1 MWGKRKKLQRL
12 YEELTAIALL
22 NRLDDNRTEQTP
34 NDTHACAM
42 RETRQQELLVEIA
55 QLEASHPT
63 RQDETA
69 NSTQPS
75 RSRAA

>member
-1 MWGKRKKLQRL
+1 MWEKHKKLEHL
-12 YEELTAIALL
+12 HEELTAIALL

-34 NDTHACAM
+34 NDTHAYAM

-55 QLEASHPT
+55 RLEASHPT

-69 NSTQPS
+69 NSSPPS